1 MAYQQLHAGKVKFN
15 GLVGIQHHLLDRNR
29 VKTNPDID
37 LSRSDLNYSVEGL
50 TADHL
55 AKRVN
60 QRIKN
65 LNLKRKPRFDAVAI
79 EDIIIGA
86 SSDFMLQLGAEQ
98 QEKYFAE
105 ALHFFQNRY
114 GKENVM
120 YCQCHLDESNPHI
133 HVGIVPVTKDGR
145 LSARDVF
152 NPKSLEKLQTD
163 FHRAVAS
170 HYGLERGEHH
180 AKTYLELNKYKA
192 QQAKLQIQQFTEDLN
207 TAVLQQSQID
217 DIQKSARFKSNGL
230 LFKSANKDI
239 IELPTH
245 NFLLL
250 KQMAEQGIKISAKF
264 QLLAEQNKQ
273 LQHDNFKLS
282 ADYEFLTQQFQHL
295 QDKATP
301 YTQIPDFWRKKVDTS
316 IAFWQKSAIA
326 YWHDLHRATVRVFI
340 ATHGN
345 FDKTVAI
352 MQPLFDNLPIAYPK
366 KYVKR
371 IVSAAVQQFQSRSLP
386 SAYMSSWKPP
396 KPEETDYRK
405 ADESGIVP
413 LQLANVPDID
423 WNLINWDLLSEL
435 DKDDIRHKQI
445 QRSL

>member
-192 QQAKLQIQQFTEDLN
+192 QQAKLQLNNLKLTIFKNRQDLN
-207 TAVLQQSQID
+207 LM
-217 DIQKSARFKSNGL
+217 GCY
-230 LFKSANKDI
+230 
-239 IELPTH
+239 
-245 NFLLL
+245 L
-250 KQMAEQGIKISAKF
+250 KVPIKI
-264 QLLAEQNKQ
+264 
-273 LQHDNFKLS
+273 LS
-282 ADYEFLTQQFQHL
+282 
-295 QDKATP
+295 
-301 YTQIPDFWRKKVDTS
+301 
-316 IAFWQKSAIA
+316 
-326 YWHDLHRATVRVFI
+326 
-340 ATHGN
+340 N
-345 FDKTVAI
+345 C
-352 MQPLFDNLPIAYPK
+352 LPIISCYLSK
-366 KYVKR
+366 WRNKVLK
-371 IVSAAVQQFQSRSLP
+371 SRLNFSF
-386 SAYMSSWKPP
+386 
-396 KPEETDYRK
+396 
-405 ADESGIVP
+405 
-413 LQLANVPDID
+413 
-423 WNLINWDLLSEL
+423 
-435 DKDDIRHKQI
+435 
-445 QRSL
+445 